1 VIHDRWGAVP
11 PSDADQWR
19 GYSVF
24 PMDDAGL
31 HSAEVNAAAYT
42 EGGERD
48 PSVLERPRRHCGDGP
63 SPAELQEVES
73 VEDDGLT
80 VFIGQHVH
88 MLLGD
93 PHVGRRLEDNAAGLL
108 SRVPGEDGGLTSYGH
123 ITLDWMSI
131 WMKLH
136 TALNLDTTIKD
147 CRLSTLSW

>member
-1 VIHDRWGAVP
+1 MQLLILRVEKGILLSWNDH
-11 PSDADQWR
+11 
-19 GYSVF
+19 
-24 PMDDAGL
+24 
-31 HSAEVNAAAYT
+31 
-42 EGGERD
+42 EGIVETGHLL
-48 PSVLERPRRHCGDGP
+48 PNS
-63 SPAELQEVES
+63 QEVES